1 MGQFSVEKPV
11 APGSVLSGNQQ
22 LAKAIKMLRATEGR
36 RSANWRKRWAHHLPV
51 LTGLRKRGY
60 TLTLDRFDAERGSAY
75 RIVLDANATQEETAP
90 TAVEP
95 PIVSA
100 TCFAK

>member
-1 MGQFSVEKPV
+1 VEIN
-11 APGSVLSGNQQ
+11 SW
-22 LAKAIKMLRATEGR
+22 RR
-36 RSANWRKRWAHHLPV
+36 RSRCFEQPKGDDRRIGASDGHTTYAV